1 MGKTVLWNNLNFFLF
16 HPVAKMTDA
25 SAPAGLNT
33 EEAVKSYY
41 GKTLKT
47 SSDLKTS
54 ACTSQPGQL
63 PKFIRAALSSVHDEV
78 TSRLFSK

>member
-1 MGKTVLWNNLNFFLF
+1 M
-16 HPVAKMTDA
+16 ADA
-25 SAPAGLNT
+25 SAPASLNT

-54 ACTSQPGQL
+54 ACTSQTGKL
-63 PKFIRAALSSVHDEV
+63 PKYVREALKLVHDEV
-78 TSRLFSK
+78 TSK